1 MYVTLA
7 IVATLPGLVIRF
19 AGMHIA
25 PLAATFIFF
34 AALLGAGFLLS
45 WGLEAAEGHVSQ
57 GLAIAVLALITVL
70 PEYAVD
76 IYLSY
81 QAGKQP
87 GSLYAGFAA
96 ANMTGANRLL
106 IGLVWPLIIL
116 LFWWRSRQTAV
127 QLRPANSIEIVF
139 LLIPTI
145 YSFVIL
151 SKDRIDLFDTVI
163 FAGIFAAYIWRVSKL
178 PKTDDDDDDEETD
191 VGPAA
196 ALEELSARNKYAV
209 MAVLGTFA
217 ALAIC
222 ALAEPFAEA
231 LIDTGAAHGINQF
244 LLIQWLAP
252 LAGEAPE
259 IIIAVLFTLA
269 LRPTVALA
277 AMVSDK
283 INQWTLLVGMIPL
296 AFSFGAGHI
305 GHLALDAR
313 QHEEF
318 FLTAAQSV
326 FAIALLVCLRL
337 SLRSA
342 VILLTLFLVQL
353 ALAFIF
359 QTDEARTITSL
370 TYLAWLYLILAMGV
384 VVRNRRCL
392 VECLRIGLLERPALG
407 TKPNNLRTLFRCTC
421 LVGSFSR
428 YCQNLP
434 AVTGSRGPGAHLQ
447 LER

>member
-1 MYVTLA
+1 MKKFIIYVALA
-7 IVATLPGLVIRF
+7 IAAVLPGLIVRF
-19 AGMHIA
+19 AGIEVA
-25 PLAATFIFF
+25 PLTGAVIFF

-45 WGLEAAEGHVSQ
+45 WGVEAAEGHVSQ

-81 QAGKQP
+81 QAGAQP
-87 GSLYAGFAA
+87 GTLYAGFAA

-106 IGLVWPLIIL
+106 IGFVWSAVVL
-116 LFWWRSRQTAV
+116 LFWWRSRKTGV
-127 QLRPANSIEIVF
+127 QLKPENSIEIVF
-139 LLIPTI
+139 LLIPTL

-151 SKDRIDLFDTVI
+151 LKDRIDLFDTAI
-163 FAGIFAAYIWRVSKL
+163 FAGIFAAYIWRVGKL
-178 PKTDDDDDDEETD
+178 PKDDDEEDDEEETE

-196 ALEELSARNKYAV
+196 ALEELPKRQQYAV

-217 ALAIC
+217 AVAIF

-231 LIDTGAAHGINQF
+231 LIATGAAHGVNQF

-269 LRPTVALA
+269 LRPTVAMGAL
-277 AMVSDK
+277 VSDK

-296 AFSFGAGHI
+296 AFSIGAGRV

-318 FLTAAQSV
+318 FLTAAQSL
-326 FAIALLVCLRL
+326 FAVALIVCLRL

-342 VILLTLFLVQL
+342 AVLLGLFLVQL
-353 ALAFIF
+353 ALAFIY
-359 QTDEARTITSL
+359 QQDEARTITTL
-370 TYLAWLYLILAMGV
+370 TYLAWLYLILAFGV
-384 VVRNRRCL
+384 FISNRRCL
-392 VECLRIGLLERPALG
+392 IECVRMGLLSKNKSEIES
-407 TKPNNLRTLFRCTC
+407 KNKN
-421 LVGSFSR
+421 V
-428 YCQNLP
+428 
-434 AVTGSRGPGAHLQ
+434 
-447 LER
+447 

>member
-1 MYVTLA
+1 MALA
-7 IVATLPGLVIRF
+7 IAATLPGLVVRF
-19 AGMHIA
+19 AGIHIA

-45 WGLEAAEGHVSQ
+45 WELEAAEGHVSQ

-87 GSLYAGFAA
+87 GSMYAGFAA

-106 IGLVWPLIIL
+106 IGLVWSLIVL
-116 LFWWRSRQTAV
+116 LFWWRSRKTGV
-127 QLRPANSIEIVF
+127 QLRPENSIEIIF
-139 LLIPTI
+139 LLIPTL

-151 SKDRIDLFDTVI
+151 IKDRIDLFDTVV

-178 PKTDDDDDDEETD
+178 PKDDDEDEKETE

-196 ALEELSARNKYAV
+196 ALEELPVRRKYAV

-217 ALAIC
+217 AVAIF
-222 ALAEPFAEA
+222 ALAEPFAES
-231 LIDTGAAHGINQF
+231 LIATGAAHGINQF

-277 AMVSDK
+277 AVVSDK

-296 AFSFGAGHI
+296 AFSFGAGQI
-305 GHLALDAR
+305 GHLPLDAR

-318 FLTAAQSV
+318 FLTAAQSL
-326 FAIALLVCLRL
+326 FAVALLVCLRL

-359 QTDEARTITSL
+359 QTDEARTITTL
-370 TYLAWLYLILAMGV
+370 TYLAWLYLVLAIGV
-384 VVRNRRCL
+384 FVRNRRCL
-392 VECLRIGLLERPALG
+392 VECVRVGLLARAALG
-407 TKPNNLRTLFRCTC
+407 TKNEVEEN
-421 LVGSFSR
+421 
-428 YCQNLP
+428 
-434 AVTGSRGPGAHLQ
+434 
-447 LER
+447 

>member
-1 MYVTLA
+1 MRKFIIYVALA
-7 IVATLPGLVIRF
+7 IAATLPGLVIRF
-19 AGMHIA
+19 AGIRVA
-25 PLAATFIFF
+25 PLWATFIFF
-34 AALLGAGFLLS
+34 TALLGAGFLLS

-81 QAGKQP
+81 QAGAQP
-87 GSLYAGFAA
+87 GSQYAGFAA

-106 IGLVWPLIIL
+106 IGLVWSLIVL
-116 LFWWRSRQTAV
+116 LFWWRSRKQSV
-127 QLRPANSIEIVF
+127 QLKPENSIEIVF
-139 LLIPTI
+139 LLLPTL

-151 SKDRIDLFDTVI
+151 LKDRIDLFDTVI

-178 PKTDDDDDDEETD
+178 PKDDDDDEEETE

-196 ALEELSARNKYAV
+196 ALEELPVRKQFAV
-209 MAVLGTFA
+209 MAILGTFA
-217 ALAIC
+217 AVAIF
-222 ALAEPFAEA
+222 ALAEPFAES
-231 LIDTGAAHGINQF
+231 LIATGASYGINQF

-269 LRPTVALA
+269 RRPTVALA
-277 AMVSDK
+277 ALVSDK

-296 AFSFGAGHI
+296 AYSFGAGHS

-318 FLTAAQSV
+318 FLTAAQSL
-326 FAIALLVCLRL
+326 FAVALIICLRL

-342 VILLTLFLVQL
+342 VILLALFLVQL
-353 ALAFIF
+353 ALAFIY
-359 QTDEARTITSL
+359 QSDEARTITTL
-370 TYLAWLYLILAMGV
+370 TYLGWIYLVLAVGV
-384 VVRNRRCL
+384 FIKNRRCL
-392 VECLRIGLLERPALG
+392 TECVRIGLLAKGASG
-407 TKPNNLRTLFRCTC
+407 TE
-421 LVGSFSR
+421 
-428 YCQNLP
+428 
-434 AVTGSRGPGAHLQ
+434 A
-447 LER
+447 

>member
-1 MYVTLA
+1 MKKFIIYVVLA
-7 IVATLPGLVIRF
+7 IAATLPGLVIRF
-19 AGMHIA
+19 AGIHIA
-25 PLAATFIFF
+25 PIAATFIFF

-87 GSLYAGFAA
+87 GSMYAGFAA

-106 IGLVWPLIIL
+106 IGLVWSLIVL
-116 LFWWRSRQTAV
+116 LFWWRSRKTGV
-127 QLRPANSIEIVF
+127 QLKPENSIEIFF
-139 LLIPTI
+139 LLIPTL

-151 SKDRIDLFDTVI
+151 IKDRIDLFDTVI
-163 FAGIFAAYIWRVSKL
+163 FAGIFAAYIWRVSRL
-178 PKTDDDDDDEETD
+178 PKDDDDDEEETE

-196 ALEELSARNKYAV
+196 ALEELPRRKQYAV

-217 ALAIC
+217 AVAIF

-277 AMVSDK
+277 ALVSDK

-296 AFSFGAGHI
+296 AYSFGAGQI

-318 FLTAAQSV
+318 FLTAAQSL
-326 FAIALLVCLRL
+326 FAVALLVCLRL

-342 VILLTLFLVQL
+342 VVLLALFLVQL
-353 ALAFIF
+353 ALAFVY
-359 QTDEARTITSL
+359 QADEPRTIATL
-370 TYLAWLYLILAMGV
+370 TFLGWVYLVLAVGV
-384 VVRNRRCL
+384 FVKNRRCL
-392 VECLRIGLLERPALG
+392 IRCVRVGLLAKTPSQID
-407 TKPNNLRTLFRCTC
+407 
-421 LVGSFSR
+421 GS
-428 YCQNLP
+428 
-434 AVTGSRGPGAHLQ
+434 
-447 LER
+447 

>member
-1 MYVTLA
+1 MKKFIIYVVLA
-7 IVATLPGLVIRF
+7 IAATLPGLVLRF
-19 AGMHIA
+19 AGIHIA
-25 PLAATFIFF
+25 PLVATFIFF

-106 IGLVWPLIIL
+106 IGLVWSLIVL
-116 LFWWRSRQTAV
+116 LFWWRSRKTGV
-127 QLRPANSIEIVF
+127 QLKPENSIEIVF
-139 LLIPTI
+139 LLIPTL

-151 SKDRIDLFDTVI
+151 IKDRIDLFDTVI
-163 FAGIFAAYIWRVSKL
+163 FAGIFAAYIWRVGKL
-178 PKTDDDDDDEETD
+178 PKEDDDDEEETE

-196 ALEELSARNKYAV
+196 ALKELPARKQYAV
-209 MAVLGTFA
+209 MAVLGAFA
-217 ALAIC
+217 AVAIF
-222 ALAEPFAEA
+222 ALAEPFAES
-231 LIDTGAAHGINQF
+231 LIATGAAHGINQF

-269 LRPTVALA
+269 LRPTVALGA
-277 AMVSDK
+277 LVSDK

-296 AFSFGAGHI
+296 AYSIGAGQI
-305 GHLALDAR
+305 GHLSLDAR

-318 FLTAAQSV
+318 FLTAAQSL
-326 FAIALLVCLRL
+326 FAVSLLVCLRL
-337 SLRSA
+337 SLRNA
-342 VILLTLFLVQL
+342 VILLALFLVQL

-359 QTDEARTITSL
+359 QTDEPRTITTL
-370 TYLAWLYLILAMGV
+370 TYLGWLYLVLAIGV
-384 VVRNRRCL
+384 FARNRRCL
-392 VECLRIGLLERPALG
+392 IECVRVGLLARTTLG
-407 TKPNNLRTLFRCTC
+407 TIKEAEGN
-421 LVGSFSR
+421 
-428 YCQNLP
+428 
-434 AVTGSRGPGAHLQ
+434 
-447 LER
+447 

>member
-1 MYVTLA
+1 MKKFIIYVALA
-7 IVATLPGLVIRF
+7 IAATLPGLVIRF
-19 AGMHIA
+19 AGIQVA

-34 AALLGAGFLLS
+34 GALLGAGFLLS

-57 GLAIAVLALITVL
+57 GLAVAVLALITVL

-87 GSLYAGFAA
+87 GSMYAGFAA

-106 IGLVWPLIIL
+106 IGLVWSLIVL
-116 LFWWRSRQTAV
+116 LFWWRSRKQGV
-127 QLRPANSIEIVF
+127 QLKAENSIEIVF
-139 LLIPTI
+139 LLIPTL

-151 SKDRIDLFDTVI
+151 LKDRIDLFDTLI

-178 PKTDDDDDDEETD
+178 PKDDDDDEEEETE

-196 ALEELSARNKYAV
+196 ALEELPVRQKYLV

-217 ALAIC
+217 AVAIF

-231 LIDTGAAHGINQF
+231 LINTGAAHGINQF

-277 AMVSDK
+277 ALISDK

-296 AFSFGAGHI
+296 AYSFGAGHI

-318 FLTAAQSV
+318 FLTAAQSL
-326 FAIALLVCLRL
+326 FAVALIVCLRL

-353 ALAFIF
+353 TLAFIY
-359 QTDEARTITSL
+359 QTDEAHTITTL
-370 TYLAWLYLILAMGV
+370 TYLGWVYLILAIGV
-384 VVRNRRCL
+384 FAWNRRCL
-392 VECLRIGLLERPALG
+392 VECVRVGLLARTALG
-407 TKPNNLRTLFRCTC
+407 TRNEVEEN
-421 LVGSFSR
+421 
-428 YCQNLP
+428 
-434 AVTGSRGPGAHLQ
+434 
-447 LER
+447 

>member
-1 MYVTLA
+1 MKKFIIYVALA
-7 IVATLPGLVIRF
+7 IAATLPGLVIRF
-19 AGMHIA
+19 AGIHVA

-81 QAGKQP
+81 QAGAQP
-87 GSLYAGFAA
+87 GSQYASFAA

-106 IGLVWPLIIL
+106 IGFVWSMVVL
-116 LFWWRSRQTAV
+116 LFWWRSRKTGV

-139 LLIPTI
+139 LLLPTL

-151 SKDRIDLFDTVI
+151 IKDRIDLFDTVI
-163 FAGIFAAYIWRVSKL
+163 FAGIFTAYLWRVGKL
-178 PKTDDDDDDEETD
+178 PKDDDDDDDDETE

-196 ALEELSARNKYAV
+196 ALEELSTRKKYAV

-217 ALAIC
+217 AVAIF

-277 AMVSDK
+277 ALVSDK

-296 AFSFGAGHI
+296 AYSFGAGHI

-318 FLTAAQSV
+318 FLTAAQSL
-326 FAIALLVCLRL
+326 FAVALIICLRL

-342 VILLTLFLVQL
+342 VILLALFLVQL
-353 ALAFIF
+353 ALAFIY
-359 QTDEARTITSL
+359 QADEPRTIATL
-370 TYLAWLYLILAMGV
+370 TYLAWLYLVLAAGV
-384 VVRNRRCL
+384 FVWNRYYLIECVR
-392 VECLRIGLLERPALG
+392 VGLLAKIPPKTENAALTESDDKG
-407 TKPNNLRTLFRCTC
+407 LIKDDI
-421 LVGSFSR
+421 
-428 YCQNLP
+428 
-434 AVTGSRGPGAHLQ
+434 
-447 LER
+447 